1 MTSWTLTHVGGFV
14 SSYAD
19 SNRSFLAF
27 PSYTLLG
34 TSLNY
39 SWEPTKTTRHTV
51 GLAVRNLTDV
61 DLLERVARV
70 GSGRT
75 LSASYRATF

>member
-1 MTSWTLTHVGGFV
+1 
-14 SSYAD
+14 
-19 SNRSFLAF
+19 
-27 PSYTLLG
+27 
-34 TSLNY
+34 
-39 SWEPTKTTRHTV
+39 V

-75 LSASYRATF
+75 FSASYRATF